1 MHSNDPS
8 ATDQASVSAEQTS
21 ANPSPPDQPSSPP
34 GKGLEPQKT
43 DLAQQVQALKQEIL
57 DLQTT
62 KAQLLQNQLAQA
74 QSRVERFAQ
83 ESLRDLEQRKQSLQ
97 ITVDQLER
105 RQERIQAEMRRSF
118 AGVSQDLAIRV
129 QGFKDYLV
137 NSLQDLVVVS
147 EQLDLVPP
155 APQPQPTP
163 ALSPTEPEQQSRPQF
178 AEQEFQE
185 QIRRIRQL
193 LDQYRNSPNY
203 YGPPWQL
210 RRTFEPVHAERVADW
225 FFTLGGRGA
234 LRSLGSCLQN
244 ILVASAAIS
253 VLRDIYGHRLRTLI
267 LANSP
272 ERLGDW
278 RRGLQECLG
287 ISRTDFGPERGIV
300 LFESSESLA
309 QKADRLIQDEQL
321 PLILFDNSEEQV
333 SLFMLQYPLWLGFAS
348 EPQLRT
354 GRPGSGFFDDF
365 FE

>member
-1 MHSNDPS
+1 MPS
-8 ATDQASVSAEQTS
+8 DDRPVPESLPLPEL
-21 ANPSPPDQPSSPP
+21 NPTPSSGDSPNPQPSTVQ
-34 GKGLEPQKT
+34 LEQQQA
-43 DLAQQVQALKQEIL
+43 LAQLQTLKQEIA

-62 KAQLLQNQLAQA
+62 KAQLLQQQLAEA
-74 QSRVERFAQ
+74 QSLVERFSQ
-83 ESLRDLEQRKQSLQ
+83 QTLRDLEQRKQTLQ
-97 ITVDQLER
+97 IAVDQLER
-105 RQERIQAEMRRSF
+105 RQERIQAEMRKSF

-155 APQPQPTP
+155 KPEVAPAAAP
-163 ALSPTEPEQQSRPQF
+163 APEPEQPSSPRF

-185 QIRRIRQL
+185 QTRKVRKL
-193 LDQYRNSPNY
+193 LDQYRNAPNY

-210 RRTFEPVHAERVADW
+210 RRTFEPVHAERVGDW

-234 LRSLGSCLQN
+234 LRSLGSRLQN
-244 ILVASAAIS
+244 ILVASAVIS
-253 VLRDIYGHRLRTLI
+253 ILRYLYGNRLRTLI

-287 ISRTDFGPERGIV
+287 LSRADFGPERGVV
-300 LFESSESLA
+300 LFESPESLA
-309 QKADRLIQDEQL
+309 QKADRLIQDNQL
-321 PLILFDNSEEQV
+321 PLILFDDAEEQV

-348 EPQLRT
+348 EPQPRS
-354 GRPGSGFFDDF
+354 GRAASGFFDDF